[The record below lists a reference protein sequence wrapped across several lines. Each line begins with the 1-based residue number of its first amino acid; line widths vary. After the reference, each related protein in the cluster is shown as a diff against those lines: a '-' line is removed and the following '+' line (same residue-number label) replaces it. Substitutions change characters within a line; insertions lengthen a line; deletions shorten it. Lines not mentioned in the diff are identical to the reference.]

1 LERLTGVTTT
11 EAAADVGPVA
21 GQAGRAAEIQAL
33 YERRA
38 AQLWAFGR
46 RLGLTA
52 DQAEDAV
59 QEAFARLVRTMQLK
73 DGLRQPDPW
82 LFSTVHNL
90 AMDHFRRAGRVRD
103 ISISGN
109 ERGDLALPGSSGD
122 LDEEA
127 LDLWTAVDRLPQRQR
142 AVVYLRYR
150 VDFDFR
156 TIARILSISE
166 VGARAS
172 AFRAITRL
180 RREVDR

>member
-1 LERLTGVTTT
+1 M
-11 EAAADVGPVA
+11 APASDV
-21 GQAGRAAEIQAL
+21 QAL

-59 QEAFARLVRTMQLK
+59 QEAFARLVRTMQLE
-73 DGLRQPDPW
+73 GAVRQPDAW
-82 LFSTVHNL
+82 LFRTVHNL

-103 ISISGN
+103 ISVGGR
-109 ERGDLALPGSSGD
+109 ERGDSASPGSSGD
-122 LDEEA
+122 LDERTM
-127 LDLWTAVDRLPQRQR
+127 DLWTAVDRLPERQR

-166 VGARAS
+166 VGARAN
-172 AFRAITRL
+172 AFRALARL

>member
-1 LERLTGVTTT
+1 VATNERAS
-11 EAAADVGPVA
+11 AALAEPTAAPVSDV
-21 GQAGRAAEIQAL
+21 QAV

-52 DQAEDAV
+52 EQAEDAV
-59 QEAFARLVRTMQLK
+59 QEAFARLVRTSQVE
-73 DGLRQPDPW
+73 GAVRQPDPW
-82 LFSTVHNL
+82 LFRAVNNL
-90 AMDHFRRAGRVRD
+90 AMDHHRRSSRVRE
-103 ISISGN
+103 IAPPTEGSG
-109 ERGDLALPGSSGD
+109 ERTPSGSTAGPT
-122 LDEEA
+122 EHA
-127 LDLWTAVDRLPQRQR
+127 LDLWAAVDRLPQRQR

-166 VGARAS
+166 VGARAN
-172 AFRAITRL
+172 AFRAIARL